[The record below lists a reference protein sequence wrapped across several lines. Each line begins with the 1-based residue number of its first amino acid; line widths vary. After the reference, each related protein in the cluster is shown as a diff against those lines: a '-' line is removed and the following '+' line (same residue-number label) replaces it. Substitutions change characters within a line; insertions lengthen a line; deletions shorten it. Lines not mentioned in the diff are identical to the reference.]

1 MAVTSVVAIVSV
13 AGTTS
18 GAAIT
23 SAATTIFAGITSG
36 SETVALVAGVMGI
49 RSTPMA
55 AAIRT
60 GGGIPL
66 RRMTKTWPATA
77 HRQTR

>member
-1 MAVTSVVAIVSV
+1 MVAIVSV

-18 GAAIT
+18 GTGIT
-23 SAATTIFAGITSG
+23 STAMTISAGITSG
-36 SETVALVAGVMGI
+36 SEAVALVAGVMGI

-55 AAIRT
+55 ALIRT

-77 HRQTR
+77 PWQAR